1 MNLFIKECKNI
12 LKSTVYY
19 VFIVVL
25 VVFYISQLGSSVSE
39 DVSKNIPNEGNPLVA
54 PQRVENIDE
63 YYLKHNQYPYGQKES
78 LKSDKVIPSATIS
91 LIREYQENL
100 YTTYPMGIVKSIKL
114 NESKT
119 KTIEKYIEEITGNSI
134 DKVNSIWKSGENIE
148 VNVSKLSFERFEEIM
163 QSVDEIL
170 GGGSAYSIDK
180 LQRFGTIPVT
190 YEEAMQDY
198 NYTIQKDKVTNGYA
212 RIFCDYI
219 GIILSIFPVFVAVF
233 MSMKDRR
240 SRMSEIVYSRQA
252 STSKIILSRY
262 FALVFMMMLPV
273 LILSIKEL
281 LPLISFAKDEGISV
295 DNLAFVKYTLWW
307 LLPTLMIVTAVGV
320 SLTVLTDTPVA
331 IIFQLVWWFYSINS
345 IGLEGDY
352 PSVGLMI
359 RHNNVLNGTI
369 IVENFNSIMSNRILM
384 GLGALIIVLITTFLY
399 EQKRRGNLNVGSKFS
414 QLFSFN
420 KRKLQIK
427 YSN

>member
-39 DVSKNIPNEGNPLVA
+39 DVSKNTPNEGNPLVA

-100 YTTYPMGIVKSIKL
+100 YIAYPVGIAKHIKL
-114 NESKT
+114 DESNT
-119 KTIEKYIEEITGNSI
+119 KIIEKYIEEITGSSI
-134 DKVNSIWKSGENIE
+134 DEVNSIWKSGENIE
-148 VNVSKLSFERFEEIM
+148 VNSKLSFERFQEIM
-163 QSVDEIL
+163 QSVDKIL

-198 NYTIQKDKVTNGYA
+198 NYTIQNDKVTNGYA

-240 SRMSEIVYSRQA
+240 SRMSEIVYSKQA

-273 LILSIKEL
+273 LILGIKEL
-281 LPLISFAKDEGISV
+281 LPLISFAGDEGISI
-295 DNLAFVKYTLWW
+295 DNLAFIKYTLWW
-307 LLPTLMIVTAVGV
+307 LLPTLMIVTAIGM

-331 IIFQLVWWFYSINS
+331 IIVQLIWWFYSINS
-345 IGLEGDY
+345 IGLKGDY
-352 PSVGLMI
+352 PSMGLMI

-369 IVENFNSIMSNRILM
+369 IAENFNAIMSNRLLM
-384 GLGALIIVLITTFLY
+384 GLGALIIVLITIFLY

-414 QLFSFN
+414 KLFSFN

-427 YSN
+427 HSN